1 MAHKALVGGAAYTI
15 TGGKTLVNGTAYT
28 ITGGKTLVNG
38 TTFSISFTPPSGGTF
53 TFYIEVEGDYGIAG
67 AYEATTAMT
76 WGEFCD
82 SPYNGAGLYI
92 YRGYPTAGHSTCVYD
107 SNWIEQSET
116 DVISPGETY
125 IIAE

>member
-1 MAHKALVGGAAYTI
+1 MAHKTLINGTAYEIKDGKTLINGVSYTI
-15 TGGKTLVNGTAYT
+15 TGGKTLVNGTS
-28 ITGGKTLVNG
+28 
-38 TTFSISFTPPSGGTF
+38 FSISFATTDSGTF
-53 TFYIEVEGDYGIAG
+53 TFYIEVDGDYGTAG
-67 AYEATTAMT
+67 TYEAIWPMT

-125 IIAE
+125 IIG